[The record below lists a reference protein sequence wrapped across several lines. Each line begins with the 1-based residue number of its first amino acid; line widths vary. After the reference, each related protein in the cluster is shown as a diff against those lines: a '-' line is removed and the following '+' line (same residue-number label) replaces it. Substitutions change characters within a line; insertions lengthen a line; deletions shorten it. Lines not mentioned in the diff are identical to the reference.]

1 MQLLAWTASVMTPLL
16 TRSRTITRPKKLW
29 FIASIKP
36 PLSFS
41 QHLQYADALVLFIGS
56 FVLISNIILLQPNKM
71 IGLRGILLKTED
83 KKCESK

>member
-16 TRSRTITRPKKLW
+16 MRSRTITCPKKLC

-36 PLSFS
+36 PLSLS

-56 FVLISNIILLQPNKM
+56 FVLISKVIAAKQNDWAQRDFIENRRKEM
-71 IGLRGILLKTED
+71 
-83 KKCESK
+83 